1 MDISGQACRMHGMTD
16 QMLDISFRSG
26 EQIDRMLRILLCS
39 LLGDVLPDFVYSELL
54 IDRLMIVH
62 LLLPLHH
69 SYRH

>member
-1 MDISGQACRMHGMTD
+1 MHDMTD

-26 EQIDRMLRILLCS
+26 EQIDRMLRILLCP
-39 LLGDVLPDFVYSELL
+39 LLVDVLADSVYSELQICP

-62 LLLPLHH
+62 LILPLLH